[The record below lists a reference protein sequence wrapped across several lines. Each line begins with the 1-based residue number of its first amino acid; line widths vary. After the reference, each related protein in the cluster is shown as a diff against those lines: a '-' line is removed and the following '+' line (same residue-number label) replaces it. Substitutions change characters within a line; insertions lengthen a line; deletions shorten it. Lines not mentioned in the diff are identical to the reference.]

1 MLTLEAN
8 FQVQCTPPP
17 ASRWN
22 KQTCLNL
29 HPPLGTASSLS
40 SSTFLKSNLYSL
52 SLYLVPSIYSDFC
65 PLTQFKLFSLRSQWS
80 YFEFSG
86 KFPVPFSLHLSVAFD
101 TKEHF
106 LISYTLCSASVTPSS
121 PLPRF
126 LLTISFWDPSS
137 PFTLVLLRVP
147 PLTDCSSHCTYS
159 LIHSQSSNYHQELT
173 PKSVTT

>member
-1 MLTLEAN
+1 M
-8 FQVQCTPPP
+8 
-17 ASRWN
+17 
-22 KQTCLNL
+22 
-29 HPPLGTASSLS
+29 
-40 SSTFLKSNLYSL
+40 
-52 SLYLVPSIYSDFC
+52 
-65 PLTQFKLFSLRSQWS
+65 
-80 YFEFSG
+80 
-86 KFPVPFSLHLSVAFD
+86 PFSLNLSVAFD

-126 LLTISFWDPSS
+126 LLTIPFWDPSS

-173 PKSVTT
+173 PNQSQPRSPPSSGQLQPVLIFQEKLPHTLSLLREVEPRPSLYQEDVLYVITTLIPHR